1 MTIYPVNVIRK
12 ELNIVIRYSQGRRI
26 LWDVYKQ
33 LQSHRNQKNIWA
45 VNDKLQLLAYDLEDY
60 IY

>member
-1 MTIYPVNVIRK
+1 MRNILLMTIYPVNVIRK

-33 LQSHRNQKNIWA
+33 LQSHRNQKNI
-45 VNDKLQLLAYDLEDY
+45 
-60 IY
+60 